1 MSAPSSLLCLS
12 ALTAAS
18 EARSLPARSISVK
31 LYTPRHTA
39 RLQCFTYFHL
49 HTRVYLQPDLSASN
63 YTHHATLPDYN
74 ALLTFIYTRGCK
86 YSQISQRQTIHTLRQ
101 MTRALLSLIYTVSMY
116 CQISV
121 SRPHHRGCH
130 PPTSPLPLGRFRP
143 TNGSSGLPQST
154 SKTASGCFSRLDK
167 IRAYF

>member
-1 MSAPSSLLCLS
+1 MLYLLSFTHEGVC
-12 ALTAAS
+12 T
-18 EARSLPARSISVK
+18 ARSISVK
-31 LYTPRHTA
+31 LYTPHHTA

-49 HTRVYLQPDLSASN
+49 HT
-63 YTHHATLPDYN
+63 
-74 ALLTFIYTRGCK
+74 IY
-86 YSQISQRQTIHTLRQ
+86 QRQTIHTLRQ

-154 SKTASGCFSRLDK
+154 SKTASGLLQPFGQNSCLFLTDRQTQRPWNIGNNRPHHCTPCMQCGRGLAITK
-167 IRAYF
+167 KQL